1 MRWVVS
7 GKMANFA
14 GMNELTAK
22 RAQRRNF
29 WIVVAVV
36 ALTLLPWL
44 GETVFNTKG
53 EPREAIVA
61 YTMLQSGDWILP
73 VSYGGDLPYKPPFLA
88 WCIATVSWLFGG
100 EVTHYTSRLPSA
112 LGCMA
117 LIISTMVFLRRY
129 GRSQKVAILAAML
142 TMTAFEVY
150 RAGTT
155 CRVDMLLTCFTVTSI
170 YSLYAYFQGG
180 RKRWLWIGIALISC
194 GVLCKGPVGAV
205 LPCLVIGLDRWLS
218 GQKFLRVLGSM
229 TVVFLVSLIVPLW
242 WYIAACQRGG
252 EEFLQLVMEE
262 NVGRF
267 TGTMS
272 YDSHVH
278 PWWYNFVLVVSGWL
292 PYTLLL
298 LLTLFSFRIK
308 GLKRNNVITLLR
320 EAKWREN
327 WRRAHP
333 LTRLCLVA
341 TLAIFIFYCIPSSKR
356 GVYLLPLYPFL
367 AYFIAIYLRRM
378 TKQGP
383 KMVKLYGWIIA
394 VLALVV
400 PIGFILIKHGWI
412 PSGKALEGVVGSAS
426 SILGAVAVVISFN
439 MAILAISTF
448 CKDNATKSLVMTVG
462 CTITIYWALAGC
474 YQPAVLNSRSD
485 AVIADRLA
493 QMYPREQL
501 YTITGDRLS
510 RFYSV
515 NYYLGDKL
523 LRFESEQPDSGLV
536 LVPYKRSEQF
546 LAPYDS
552 LYTFDIDYLDTH
564 RSCEWKTPT
573 TVYRFHRKSK

>member
-1 MRWVVS
+1 
-7 GKMANFA
+7 
-14 GMNELTAK
+14 MNDLTAK
-22 RAQRRNF
+22 RARRRNF

-36 ALTLLPWL
+36 ALTFLPWL

-61 YTMLQSGDWILP
+61 YTMLQTGDWILP

-88 WCIATVSWLFGG
+88 WCIAAVSWLFGG

-112 LGCMA
+112 LGCIA
-117 LIISTMVFLRRY
+117 LIVSTMVFLRRY

-142 TMTAFEVY
+142 TMTAFEVW

-170 YSLYAYFQGG
+170 YSLYSYFQGG

-218 GQKFLRVLGSM
+218 GQKFLKVLGSM
-229 TVVFLVSLIVPLW
+229 TVIFIVSLIVPLW
-242 WYIAACQRGG
+242 WYIAACQKGG

-278 PWWYNFVLVVSGWL
+278 PWWYNFVLVISGWL

-298 LLTLFSFRIK
+298 LLTLFSLRFK
-308 GLKRNNVITLLR
+308 MLKRDNVITGLR
-320 EAKWREN
+320 NASLWQRFKEA
-327 WRRAHP
+327 AP

-341 TLAIFIFYCIPSSKR
+341 TLSIFIFYCIPSSKR

-367 AYFIAIYLRRM
+367 AYFIALYLRRM
-378 TKQGP
+378 AKQGP
-383 KMVKLYGWIIA
+383 KMVKTYGWIIA
-394 VLALVV
+394 VLAFVV
-400 PIGFILIKHGWI
+400 PIGLALIQHGVI
-412 PSGKALEGVVGSAS
+412 PSVKALDGVVGTTP
-426 SILGAVAVVISFN
+426 SILGAVAVWLSMG
-439 MAILAISTF
+439 MAFATITTLW
-448 CKDNATKSLVMTVG
+448 KDSATKSLVMTVG
-462 CTITIYWALAGC
+462 CTIMIYWAVSGC
-474 YQPAVLNSRSD
+474 YQPCVLNSRCD

-493 QMYPREQL
+493 QMYPHKQL

-536 LVPYKRSEQF
+536 LVPYKRAEKF
-546 LAPYDS
+546 LELYDS
-552 LYTFDIDYLDTH
+552 LYIFDIDYLDTH

-573 TVYRFHRKSK
+573 AVYRFHRK

>member
-1 MRWVVS
+1 MTE
-7 GKMANFA
+7 A
-14 GMNELTAK
+14 EK
-22 RAQRRNF
+22 RARRRNF

-36 ALTLLPWL
+36 ALTFLPWL

-61 YTMLQSGDWILP
+61 YTMLQSGDWVLP

-88 WCIATVSWLFGG
+88 WCIAAVSWLFGG

-112 LGCMA
+112 LGCIA
-117 LIISTMVFLRRY
+117 LIVSTMVFLRRY
-129 GRSQKVAILAAML
+129 GRSQKVAIFSAML
-142 TMTAFEVY
+142 TMTAFEVW

-170 YSLYAYFQGG
+170 YALYAYFQGG
-180 RKRWLWIGIALISC
+180 RMRWLWIGVALISC

-205 LPCLVIGLDRWLS
+205 LPCLVIGLDRWL
-218 GQKFLRVLGSM
+218 GGERFLKVLGGMS
-229 TVVFLVSLIVPLW
+229 VIFVVSLIVPLW
-242 WYIAACQRGG
+242 WYIAACQKGG
-252 EEFLQLVMEE
+252 EEFLQLVLEE

-278 PWWYNFVLVVSGWL
+278 PFWYNFVLVASGWL

-298 LLTLFSFRIK
+298 FLTLFSLRYK
-308 GLKRNNVITLLR
+308 ALKRSNVITELR
-320 EAKWREN
+320 GARWWQRLRVA
-327 WRRAHP
+327 WQQAQP

-341 TLAIFIFYCIPSSKR
+341 TLSIFIFYCIPSSKR

-367 AYFIAIYLRRM
+367 SYFIAIYLRRM
-378 TKQGP
+378 AKQGP
-383 KMVKLYGWIIA
+383 RMVKLYGWIIA
-394 VLALVV
+394 ILAFLV
-400 PIGFILIKHGWI
+400 PIAFSLVQHGVL
-412 PSGKALEGVVGSAS
+412 SAGKALEGVVGSTV
-426 SILGAVAVVISFN
+426 SILGGVAVWLSIG
-439 MAILAISTF
+439 MAFTTITTLW
-448 CKDNATKSLVMTVG
+448 KDSATKSLVMTVG
-462 CTITIYWALAGC
+462 CTIVVYWAVAGC
-474 YQPAVLNSRSD
+474 YQPAVLNYRCD
-485 AVIADRLA
+485 AVIADRLV
-493 QMYPREQL
+493 QLYPNQQL

-515 NYYLGDKL
+515 NYYMGDKL
-523 LRFESEQPDSGLV
+523 LRFESELPDSGLV
-536 LVPYKRSEQF
+536 LVPSKRADKF

-552 LYTFDIDYLDTH
+552 LYTFDIEYLDTH

-573 TVYRFHRKSK
+573 AVYRFHRK

>member
-1 MRWVVS
+1 MVS
-7 GKMANFA
+7 RKMANFA
-14 GMNELTAK
+14 GMNDLTAK
-22 RAQRRNF
+22 RARRRNF

-36 ALTLLPWL
+36 ALTFLPWL

-61 YTMLQSGDWILP
+61 YTMLQTGDWILP

-88 WCIATVSWLFGG
+88 WCIAAVSWLFGG

-112 LGCMA
+112 LGCIA
-117 LIISTMVFLRRY
+117 LIVSTMVFLRRY

-142 TMTAFEVY
+142 TMTAFEVW

-170 YSLYAYFQGG
+170 YSLYSYFQGG

-218 GQKFLRVLGSM
+218 GQKFLKVLGSM
-229 TVVFLVSLIVPLW
+229 TVIFIVSLIVPLW
-242 WYIAACQRGG
+242 WYIAACQKGG

-278 PWWYNFVLVVSGWL
+278 PWWYNFVLVISGWL

-298 LLTLFSFRIK
+298 LLTLFSLRFK
-308 GLKRNNVITLLR
+308 MLKRDNVITGLR
-320 EAKWREN
+320 NASLWQRFKEA
-327 WRRAHP
+327 AP

-341 TLAIFIFYCIPSSKR
+341 TLSIFIFYCIPSSKR

-367 AYFIAIYLRRM
+367 AYFIALYLRRM
-378 TKQGP
+378 AKQGP
-383 KMVKLYGWIIA
+383 KMVKTYGWIIA
-394 VLALVV
+394 VLAFVV
-400 PIGFILIKHGWI
+400 PIGLALIQHGVI
-412 PSGKALEGVVGSAS
+412 PSVKALDGVVGTTP
-426 SILGAVAVVISFN
+426 SILGAVAVWLSMG
-439 MAILAISTF
+439 MAFATITTLW
-448 CKDNATKSLVMTVG
+448 KDSATKSLVMTVG
-462 CTITIYWALAGC
+462 CTIMIYWAVSGC
-474 YQPAVLNSRSD
+474 YQPCVLNSRCD

-493 QMYPREQL
+493 QMYPHKQL

-536 LVPYKRSEQF
+536 LVPYKRAEKF
-546 LAPYDS
+546 LELYDS
-552 LYTFDIDYLDTH
+552 LYIFDIDYLDTH

-573 TVYRFHRKSK
+573 AVYRFHRK

>member
-7 GKMANFA
+7 RKMANFA
-14 GMNELTAK
+14 GMNDLTAK
-22 RAQRRNF
+22 RARRRNF

-36 ALTLLPWL
+36 ALTFLPWL

-61 YTMLQSGDWILP
+61 YTMLQTGDWILP

-88 WCIATVSWLFGG
+88 WCIAAVSWLFGG

-112 LGCMA
+112 LGCIA
-117 LIISTMVFLRRY
+117 LIVSTMVFLRRY

-142 TMTAFEVY
+142 TMTAFEVW

-170 YSLYAYFQGG
+170 YSLYSYFQGG

-218 GQKFLRVLGSM
+218 GQKFLKVLGSM
-229 TVVFLVSLIVPLW
+229 TVIFIVSLIVPLW
-242 WYIAACQRGG
+242 WYIAACQKGG

-278 PWWYNFVLVVSGWL
+278 PWWYNFVLVISGWL

-298 LLTLFSFRIK
+298 LLTLFSLRFK
-308 GLKRNNVITLLR
+308 MLKRDNVITGLR
-320 EAKWREN
+320 NASLWQRFKEA
-327 WRRAHP
+327 AP

-341 TLAIFIFYCIPSSKR
+341 TLSIFIFYCIPSSKR

-367 AYFIAIYLRRM
+367 AYFIALYLRRM
-378 TKQGP
+378 AKQGP
-383 KMVKLYGWIIA
+383 KMVKTYGWIIA
-394 VLALVV
+394 VLAFVV
-400 PIGFILIKHGWI
+400 PIGLALIQHGVI
-412 PSGKALEGVVGSAS
+412 PSVKALDGVVGTTP
-426 SILGAVAVVISFN
+426 SILGAVAVWLSMG
-439 MAILAISTF
+439 MAFATITTLW
-448 CKDNATKSLVMTVG
+448 KDSATKSLVMTVG
-462 CTITIYWALAGC
+462 CTIMIYWAVSGC
-474 YQPAVLNSRSD
+474 YQPCVLNSRCD

-493 QMYPREQL
+493 QMYPHKQL

-536 LVPYKRSEQF
+536 LVPYKRAEKF
-546 LAPYDS
+546 LELYDS
-552 LYTFDIDYLDTH
+552 LYIFDIDYLDTH

-573 TVYRFHRKSK
+573 AVYRFHRK

>member
-1 MRWVVS
+1 MVS
-7 GKMANFA
+7 RKMANFA
-14 GMNELTAK
+14 GMNDLTAK
-22 RAQRRNF
+22 RARRRNF

-36 ALTLLPWL
+36 ALTFLPWL

-61 YTMLQSGDWILP
+61 YTMLQTGDWILP

-88 WCIATVSWLFGG
+88 WCIAAVSWLFGG

-112 LGCMA
+112 LGCIA
-117 LIISTMVFLRRY
+117 LIVSTMVFLRRY

-142 TMTAFEVY
+142 TMTAFEVW

-170 YSLYAYFQGG
+170 YSLYSYFQGG

-218 GQKFLRVLGSM
+218 GQKFLKVLGSM
-229 TVVFLVSLIVPLW
+229 TVIFIVSLIVPLW
-242 WYIAACQRGG
+242 WYIAACQKGG

-278 PWWYNFVLVVSGWL
+278 PWWYNFVLVISGWL

-298 LLTLFSFRIK
+298 LLTLFSLRFK
-308 GLKRNNVITLLR
+308 MLKRDNVITGLR
-320 EAKWREN
+320 NASLWQRFKEA
-327 WRRAHP
+327 AP

-341 TLAIFIFYCIPSSKR
+341 TLSIFIFYCIPSSKR

-367 AYFIAIYLRRM
+367 AYFIALYLRRM
-378 TKQGP
+378 AKQGP
-383 KMVKLYGWIIA
+383 KMVKTYGWIIA
-394 VLALVV
+394 VLAFVV
-400 PIGFILIKHGWI
+400 PIGLALIQHGVI
-412 PSGKALEGVVGSAS
+412 PSVKALDGVVGTTP
-426 SILGAVAVVISFN
+426 SILGAVAVWLSMG
-439 MAILAISTF
+439 MAFATITTLW
-448 CKDNATKSLVMTVG
+448 KDSATKSLVMTVG
-462 CTITIYWALAGC
+462 CPIMIKW
-474 YQPAVLNSRSD
+474 D
-485 AVIADRLA
+485 
-493 QMYPREQL
+493 
-501 YTITGDRLS
+501 
-510 RFYSV
+510 
-515 NYYLGDKL
+515 
-523 LRFESEQPDSGLV
+523 
-536 LVPYKRSEQF
+536 
-546 LAPYDS
+546 
-552 LYTFDIDYLDTH
+552 
-564 RSCEWKTPT
+564 
-573 TVYRFHRKSK
+573 

>member
-1 MRWVVS
+1 MVS
-7 GKMANFA
+7 RKMANFA
-14 GMNELTAK
+14 GMNDLTAK

-29 WIVVAVV
+29 WIIVAVV
-36 ALTLLPWL
+36 ALTFLPWL

-61 YTMLQSGDWILP
+61 YTMLQTGDWILP

-88 WCIATVSWLFGG
+88 WCIAAVSWLFGG

-112 LGCMA
+112 LGCIA
-117 LIISTMVFLRRY
+117 LIVSTMVFLRRY
-129 GRSQKVAILAAML
+129 GRSQKEAILAAML
-142 TMTAFEVY
+142 TMTAFEVW

-170 YSLYAYFQGG
+170 YSLYSYFQGG

-218 GQKFLRVLGSM
+218 GQKFLKVLGSM
-229 TVVFLVSLIVPLW
+229 TVIFLVSLIVPLW
-242 WYIAACQRGG
+242 WYIAACQKGG

-278 PWWYNFVLVVSGWL
+278 PWWYNFVLVISGWL

-298 LLTLFSFRIK
+298 LLTLFSLRFK
-308 GLKRNNVITLLR
+308 MLKRDNVITGLR
-320 EAKWREN
+320 NASLWQRFKEA
-327 WRRAHP
+327 AP

-341 TLAIFIFYCIPSSKR
+341 TLSIFIFYCIPSSKR

-367 AYFIAIYLRRM
+367 AYFIALYLRRM
-378 TKQGP
+378 AKQGP
-383 KMVKLYGWIIA
+383 KMVKTYGWIIA
-394 VLALVV
+394 VLAFVV
-400 PIGFILIKHGWI
+400 PIGLALIQHGVI
-412 PSGKALEGVVGSAS
+412 PSGKALDGVVGTTP
-426 SILGAVAVVISFN
+426 SILGVVAVWLSMG
-439 MAILAISTF
+439 MAFATITTLW
-448 CKDNATKSLVMTVG
+448 KDSATKSLVMTVG
-462 CTITIYWALAGC
+462 CTIMIYWAVSGC
-474 YQPAVLNSRSD
+474 YQPCVLNSRCD

-493 QMYPREQL
+493 QMYPHKQL

-536 LVPYKRSEQF
+536 LVPYKRAEKF
-546 LAPYDS
+546 LELYDS

-573 TVYRFHRKSK
+573 AVYRFHRK